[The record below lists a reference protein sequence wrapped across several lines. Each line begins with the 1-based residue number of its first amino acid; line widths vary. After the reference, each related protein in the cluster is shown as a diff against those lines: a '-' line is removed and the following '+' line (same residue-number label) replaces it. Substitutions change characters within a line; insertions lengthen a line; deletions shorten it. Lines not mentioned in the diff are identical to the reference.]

1 MTYCFDIDGTICDK
15 DVEYQEAKA
24 YRSVVAKINSL
35 YDEGH
40 TIILYTARGSKTGLD
55 WTELTNQQVKKWGIK
70 CHEVKLGKPFYDL
83 IIDDRAINADLWR
96 SRLNLRTCLITGV
109 FDLINIELCAQLKRL
124 RKKFNNIVVAIQS
137 DPSLEDKNAKSP
149 KTALEDRITMLKS
162 IRDIDEILVFRVN
175 SDIKH
180 IAPQIQAEIVEPEN
194 QKETECI

>member
-1 MTYCFDIDGTICDK
+1 MTYCFDIDGTICNK
-15 DVEYQEAKA
+15 DVEYENAKA
-24 YRSVVAKINSL
+24 YPSVVAKINSL

-40 TIILYTARGSKTGLD
+40 TIILYTARGSKSGLD
-55 WTELTNQQVKKWGIK
+55 WTDLTNQQIKKWGIK

-83 IIDDRAINADLWR
+83 MIDDRAVNADLWR

-124 RKKFNNIVVAIQS
+124 RKKFNNIVIAIQS
-137 DPSLEDKNAKSP
+137 DPSLEDKNEKSP

-175 SDIKH
+175 SDINP
-180 IAPQIQAEIVEPEN
+180 IASQIQAEIVESEN
-194 QKETECI
+194 QKEAECI

>member
-1 MTYCFDIDGTICDK
+1 MTYCFDIDGTICNK
-15 DVEYQEAKA
+15 DVKYENAKA
-24 YRSVVAKINSL
+24 YPSVVAKINSL

-40 TIILYTARGSKTGLD
+40 TIILYTARGSKSGLD
-55 WTELTNQQVKKWGIK
+55 WTDLTNQQIKKWGIK

-83 IIDDRAINADLWR
+83 MIDDRAINADLWR

-109 FDLINIELCAQLKRL
+109 FDLLNIELCAQLKRL

-149 KTALEDRITMLKS
+149 KTTLKDRITILKS

-175 SDIKH
+175 SDINP
-180 IAPQIQAEIVEPEN
+180 IASQIQAEIVESEN

>member
-1 MTYCFDIDGTICDK
+1 MTYCFDIDGTICSK
-15 DVEYQEAKA
+15 DVEYEDAKA
-24 YRSVVAKINSL
+24 YPSVVAKINSL

-55 WTELTNQQVKKWGIK
+55 WTELTNQQVKKWGVK

-96 SRLNLRTCLITGV
+96 SRLNLKTCLVTGV
-109 FDLINIELCAQLKRL
+109 FESINLELCVQLKRL

-137 DPSLEDKNAKSP
+137 DPSLEDRSAKSP
-149 KTALEDRITMLKS
+149 KTSLEDRITMLKS
-162 IRDIDEILVFRVN
+162 IRDIDEILVFRIN
-175 SDIKH
+175 SDIKL
-180 IAPQIQAEIVEPEN
+180 IASQIQAEIVESEN